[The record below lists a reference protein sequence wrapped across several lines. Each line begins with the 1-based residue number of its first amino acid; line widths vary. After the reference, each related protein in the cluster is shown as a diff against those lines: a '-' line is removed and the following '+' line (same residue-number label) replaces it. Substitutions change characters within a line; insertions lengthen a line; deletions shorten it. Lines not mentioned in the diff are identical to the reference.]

1 MILHIDM
8 DAFFASIEEAINPR
22 LRGKPLI
29 VGSRGNRMHTVVCAA
44 NYAAKALGIHSGMP
58 TKRAYSIYSKLEFVA
73 ADQAKYIW
81 TSEQI
86 FELLKGFNLPV
97 NYASIDEFQLELSG
111 SPDLNPVSLGKEIKA
126 QIYANFNISASVGIA
141 RNWLLAKLASKL
153 NKPDGLTLID
163 DSNFEQILRKA
174 SLDKLCG
181 MGGKN
186 GQILMAKGLKTC
198 WDLYLNLPEFFN
210 TFDNAQTQT
219 PQGAL
224 LSVDP
229 EQGRRVNNDPSKFN
243 ENPGKSSEKPKSISH
258 SYTLP
263 RDQINPQV
271 IQAWIRMLSEMVA
284 TRLRQQ
290 NLTSV
295 TVHLWLNG
303 PEIGDFGAQRSYQT
317 PTNDGYE
324 IYQRALK
331 IMSKASFKNPKIRA
345 IGVTCSGLSWGDY
358 SPLLSEEVR
367 REGLIQAL
375 DRINNR
381 FGEGVIY
388 PAITALTRLN

>member
-22 LRGKPLI
+22 LKGKPLI

-86 FELLKGFNLPV
+86 FELLKGFNLPL
-97 NYASIDEFQLELSG
+97 NYASIDEFQLELS
-111 SPDLNPVSLGKEIKA
+111 SFPSLNPVSLGKEVKA
-126 QIYANFNISASVGIA
+126 QIYANFNITASVGIA
-141 RNWLLAKLASKL
+141 KNWLLAKLASKL

-163 DSNFEQILRKA
+163 DSNFEQVLRRT

-186 GQILMAKGLKTC
+186 GQILIAKGLKTC
-198 WDLYLNLPEFFN
+198 WDLYLNLPEFFDN
-210 TFDNAQTQT
+210 NPGKFD
-219 PQGAL
+219 
-224 LSVDP
+224 
-229 EQGRRVNNDPSKFN
+229 

-263 RDQINPQV
+263 RDQVNPQV
-271 IQAWIRMLSEMVA
+271 IQAWIRLLSEMVA

-290 NLTSV
+290 CLTSA
-295 TVHLWLNG
+295 TVHLWLSG
-303 PEIGDFGAQRSYQT
+303 PEIGSFGAQKTHQML
-317 PTNDGYE
+317 TNDGYE
-324 IYQRALK
+324 ICQRVLK
-331 IMSKASFKNPKIRA
+331 IMAKSPLKNPRIRA
-345 IGVTCSGLSWGDY
+345 IGVACSGLSWGNY
-358 SPLLSEEVR
+358 QALLSEEVR

-388 PAITALTRLN
+388 PAITTLTRLKSPY

>member
-8 DAFFASIEEAINPR
+8 DAFFASIEEVINPR
-22 LRGKPLI
+22 LKGKPLI

-58 TKRAYSIYSKLEFVA
+58 SKRAYSIYSKLEFVA

-86 FELLKGFNLPV
+86 FELLKDFNLPL
-97 NYASIDEFQLELSG
+97 NYASIDEFQLDLSG
-111 SPDLNPVSLGKEIKA
+111 CPSLNPVSLGKEIKT
-126 QIYANFNISASVGIA
+126 QIYANFNITASVGIA
-141 RNWLLAKLASKL
+141 KNWLLAKLASKL

-163 DSNFEQILRKA
+163 DSNFEQVLRKT

-181 MGGKN
+181 MGGEN
-186 GQILMAKGLKTC
+186 GQILIAKGLKTC
-198 WDLYLNLPEFFN
+198 WDLYLDLPGFFN
-210 TFDNAQTQT
+210 
-219 PQGAL
+219 
-224 LSVDP
+224 
-229 EQGRRVNNDPSKFN
+229 NNPGKFE
-243 ENPGKSSEKPKSISH
+243 ENPGKSNEKPKSLSH

-263 RDQINPQV
+263 GLEINPQV
-271 IQAWIRMLSEMVA
+271 IQAWIRLLSEMVA

-290 NLTSV
+290 NLVSV
-295 TVHLWLNG
+295 TAHLWLSG
-303 PEIGDFGAQRSYQT
+303 PEIGNFGAQKTYQAS
-317 PTNDGYE
+317 TNDGYE
-324 IYQRALK
+324 ICQRALK
-331 IMSKASFKNPKIRA
+331 IMEKAALRNPRIRA
-345 IGVTCSGLSWGDY
+345 IGVTCSGLSWATY
-358 SPLLSEEVR
+358 QPLLSEEVR

-388 PAITALTRLN
+388 PAITALTRKKPAC